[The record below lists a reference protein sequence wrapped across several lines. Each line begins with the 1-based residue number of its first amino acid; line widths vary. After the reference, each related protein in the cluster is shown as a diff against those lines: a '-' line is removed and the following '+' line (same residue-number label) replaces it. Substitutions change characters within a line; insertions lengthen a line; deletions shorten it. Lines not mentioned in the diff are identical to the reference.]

1 MGAKFAGIRRMI
13 DLTLA
18 SDALLLGSSLRDVL
32 SEDSWVAE
40 MVRTYGHL
48 FLFIGTFLEGESV
61 VLAGGFAAQRGW
73 LGLPGVFLVCF
84 IGSFAG
90 DQFWYYLGR
99 WKGAGVLDRFPKVR
113 EKFSRMR
120 KWLGR
125 GEDFAVVASRFV
137 PGTRMATPLLLG
149 AGGYAPW
156 RFAVFNAIGAA
167 IWSLSLGSLG
177 YSIGKAVESV
187 GIERKFQLYILLGLA
202 LFGLTWWLLSSIFR
216 RTAAAAKATI
226 AHRHERHA
234 GGDHPAH
241 DPKAKAGSNAAA
253 GADPAAEV
261 PASAN
266 PASANPAGAN
276 HGARG
281 DAVDVKANA
290 EGANVKVPLGGDR
303 SIHAGGEHGVRGA
316 DR

>member
-1 MGAKFAGIRRMI
+1 VGAKFAGIRRMI

-234 GGDHPAH
+234 GGDLPAH

>member
-1 MGAKFAGIRRMI
+1 VGAKFAGIRRMI
-13 DLTLA
+13 DLTIA

-84 IGSFAG
+84 FGSFAG

-99 WKGAGVLDRFPKVR
+99 WKGTGVLDRFPKVR

-187 GIERKFQLYILLGLA
+187 GVKKYEFYILAGLA
-202 LFGLTWWLLSSIFR
+202 LFGLSWWLISSIAK

-234 GGDHPAH
+234 GGEHPAH
-241 DPKAKAGSNAAA
+241 DPKAEAGSNAAA
-253 GADPAAEV
+253 GADPAAEA
-261 PASAN
+261 PAG
-266 PASANPAGAN
+266 ASPAGAN

-290 EGANVKVPLGGDR
+290 DGVNVKVPLGDNR
-303 SIHAGGEHGVRGA
+303 SIHAGDEHGVRGA

>member
-1 MGAKFAGIRRMI
+1 MI

>member
-1 MGAKFAGIRRMI
+1 MI
-13 DLTLA
+13 DLTVT

-99 WKGAGVLDRFPKVR
+99 WKGTGVLDRFPKVR

-167 IWSLSLGSLG
+167 VWSLSLGSLG

-187 GIERKFQLYILLGLA
+187 GVKEYEFYILAGLA
-202 LFGLTWWLLSSIFR
+202 LFGLSWWLISSIAK

-226 AHRHERHA
+226 AHRHERHP
-234 GGDHPAH
+234 GGEQPAH
-241 DPKAKAGSNAAA
+241 DPKAGVGSSEAAA
-253 GADPAAEV
+253 ADPAA
-261 PASAN
+261 PN
-266 PASANPAGAN
+266 P
-276 HGARG
+276 GARG
-281 DAVDVKANA
+281 DAVDVRASADGVK
-290 EGANVKVPLGGDR
+290 VKVPLGVDR
-303 SIHAGGEHGVRGA
+303 SIHAGGEHGERGA

>member
-1 MGAKFAGIRRMI
+1 MDF
-13 DLTLA
+13 TLA
-18 SDALLLGSSLRDVL
+18 SHDVLVLASSLRDML

-48 FLFIGTFLEGESV
+48 FLFVGTFLEGESV

-73 LGLPGVFLVCF
+73 LGLPGVYLVCF
-84 IGSFAG
+84 VGSFAG

-113 EKFSRMR
+113 DKFAKMR

-149 AGGYAPW
+149 AGGYSPW
-156 RFAVFNAIGAA
+156 RFALFNAIGAA
-167 IWSLSLGSLG
+167 VWSLSLASLG
-177 YSIGKAVESV
+177 YSIGTAVESV
-187 GIERKFQLYILLGLA
+187 GVKKYEIYILAGLA
-202 LFGLTWWLLSSIFR
+202 LFGLSWWLISSIAK

-234 GGDHPAH
+234 GH
-241 DPKAKAGSNAAA
+241 DAGGASHESAGSLGGSTDGSAGTSRAGGAA
-253 GADPAAEV
+253 GPQV
-261 PASAN
+261 SIP
-266 PASANPAGAN
+266 GA
-276 HGARG
+276 
-281 DAVDVKANA
+281 
-290 EGANVKVPLGGDR
+290 GDR
-303 SIHAGGEHGVRGA
+303 SLSVGGEHESRTS